1 MKKPEYPSSN
11 GSHSSH
17 PKLRLP
23 FQWSTRRRLV
33 TTIVIVFFMLTGV
46 VTAMTYYVVN
56 RQLETVTVNKSFT
69 QAEDAD
75 EQHSLN
81 SQAIPPDSGKDYVS
95 AGYDSGKDALTL
107 TMEQG
112 DIKSRDLILA
122 VSIAPIIVFGILSG
136 GITWIIATRTQRRIN
151 SVASQIIASDAGL
164 ERQPIVIPYENDEAY
179 TIASAYNLMLKDLNS
194 AISREKEFIA
204 DASHELKNPLAAT
217 SAALEIPLHNQLFDE
232 RCRPFV
238 EKALAS
244 NHAGV
249 EIVNHLLELSKVQQL
264 NRADLSRVNVAEIIR
279 NVLQENMELIGDRVD
294 NKHLNEN
301 GIRYFCALSKEFVL
315 ITTNTRHPAFNVE
328 DENLHI
334 IYQNEL
340 SLKDALIKL
349 KSEYGCERIT
359 IQTGGTLNNLFL
371 REKLFDYVDI
381 IIAPVLIG
389 GKDTST
395 LIDGKSLTE
404 ECELSKLGVVKL
416 QECVVLE
423 NSYLR
428 LRYEVI
434 H

>member
-1 MKKPEYPSSN
+1 MLGNQEEERSVHFQGRKISKGMLIFVVADIWNCYNIDMKKANWNLWRKDKMDRPI
-11 GSHSSH
+11 
-17 PKLRLP
+17 
-23 FQWSTRRRLV
+23 
-33 TTIVIVFFMLTGV
+33 TTLFMLMSVDRKISTGATDDLDV
-46 VTAMTYYVVN
+46 DKDFPKIKGVNEGLHQYYEIEQTTDLWSFNSGRV
-56 RQLETVTVNKSFT
+56 QEKMGVNKKKIPRKTPVSF
-69 QAEDAD
+69 
-75 EQHSLN
+75 
-81 SQAIPPDSGKDYVS
+81 V
-95 AGYDSGKDALTL
+95 
-107 TMEQG
+107 
-112 DIKSRDLILA
+112 
-122 VSIAPIIVFGILSG
+122 
-136 GITWIIATRTQRRIN
+136 
-151 SVASQIIASDAGL
+151 
-164 ERQPIVIPYENDEAY
+164 VI
-179 TIASAYNLMLKDLNS
+179 
-194 AISREKEFIA
+194 
-204 DASHELKNPLAAT
+204 
-217 SAALEIPLHNQLFDE
+217 
-232 RCRPFV
+232 
-238 EKALAS
+238 
-244 NHAGV
+244 
-249 EIVNHLLELSKVQQL
+249 
-264 NRADLSRVNVAEIIR
+264 
-279 NVLQENMELIGDRVD
+279 D

>member
-1 MKKPEYPSSN
+1 MLGNQEEERSVHFQGRKISKGMLIFVVADIRNCYNMDMKKANWNLWRKDKMDRPI
-11 GSHSSH
+11 
-17 PKLRLP
+17 
-23 FQWSTRRRLV
+23 
-33 TTIVIVFFMLTGV
+33 TTLFMLMSVDGKISTGATDDV
-46 VTAMTYYVVN
+46 DVDKDFPKIKGVNEGLHQYYEIEQTTDLWSFNSGRV
-56 RQLETVTVNKSFT
+56 QEKMGVNKKKIPRKTPVSF
-69 QAEDAD
+69 
-75 EQHSLN
+75 
-81 SQAIPPDSGKDYVS
+81 V
-95 AGYDSGKDALTL
+95 
-107 TMEQG
+107 
-112 DIKSRDLILA
+112 
-122 VSIAPIIVFGILSG
+122 
-136 GITWIIATRTQRRIN
+136 
-151 SVASQIIASDAGL
+151 
-164 ERQPIVIPYENDEAY
+164 VI
-179 TIASAYNLMLKDLNS
+179 
-194 AISREKEFIA
+194 
-204 DASHELKNPLAAT
+204 
-217 SAALEIPLHNQLFDE
+217 
-232 RCRPFV
+232 
-238 EKALAS
+238 
-244 NHAGV
+244 
-249 EIVNHLLELSKVQQL
+249 
-264 NRADLSRVNVAEIIR
+264 
-279 NVLQENMELIGDRVD
+279 D

>member
-1 MKKPEYPSSN
+1 
-11 GSHSSH
+11 
-17 PKLRLP
+17 
-23 FQWSTRRRLV
+23 
-33 TTIVIVFFMLTGV
+33 MLC
-46 VTAMTYYVVN
+46 N
-56 RQLETVTVNKSFT
+56 
-69 QAEDAD
+69 
-75 EQHSLN
+75 HSL
-81 SQAIPPDSGKDYVS
+81 Y
-95 AGYDSGKDALTL
+95 LH
-107 TMEQG
+107 
-112 DIKSRDLILA
+112 KSRF
-122 VSIAPIIVFGILSG
+122 VCFTMSIRGRMTGLLFRISVFHHK
-136 GITWIIATRTQRRIN
+136 
-151 SVASQIIASDAGL
+151 VF
-164 ERQPIVIPYENDEAY
+164 
-179 TIASAYNLMLKDLNS
+179 K
-194 AISREKEFIA
+194 
-204 DASHELKNPLAAT
+204 
-217 SAALEIPLHNQLFDE
+217 
-232 RCRPFV
+232 
-238 EKALAS
+238 
-244 NHAGV
+244 GV
-249 EIVNHLLELSKVQQL
+249 QTFYI
-264 NRADLSRVNVAEIIR
+264 
-279 NVLQENMELIGDRVD
+279 
-294 NKHLNEN
+294 KHLNEN

>member
-1 MKKPEYPSSN
+1 MLGNQEEERSVHFQGRKISKGMLIFVVADIWNCYNMDMKKANWNLWRKDKMDRSI
-11 GSHSSH
+11 
-17 PKLRLP
+17 
-23 FQWSTRRRLV
+23 
-33 TTIVIVFFMLTGV
+33 TTLFMLMSVDGKISTGATDDLDV
-46 VTAMTYYVVN
+46 DKDFPKIKGVNEGLHQYYEIEQTTDLWSFNSGRV
-56 RQLETVTVNKSFT
+56 QEKMGVNKKKIPRKTPVSF
-69 QAEDAD
+69 
-75 EQHSLN
+75 
-81 SQAIPPDSGKDYVS
+81 V
-95 AGYDSGKDALTL
+95 
-107 TMEQG
+107 
-112 DIKSRDLILA
+112 
-122 VSIAPIIVFGILSG
+122 
-136 GITWIIATRTQRRIN
+136 
-151 SVASQIIASDAGL
+151 
-164 ERQPIVIPYENDEAY
+164 VI
-179 TIASAYNLMLKDLNS
+179 
-194 AISREKEFIA
+194 
-204 DASHELKNPLAAT
+204 
-217 SAALEIPLHNQLFDE
+217 
-232 RCRPFV
+232 
-238 EKALAS
+238 
-244 NHAGV
+244 
-249 EIVNHLLELSKVQQL
+249 
-264 NRADLSRVNVAEIIR
+264 
-279 NVLQENMELIGDRVD
+279 D